1 MSYDPTFDLD
11 PTVDANGFT
20 TVPGIIKPEK
30 VLIAVL
36 DTSGS
41 MSEAASDAKTQET
54 GGLVFS
60 RMDLVKHSMRTVAAM
75 MGDTPNTSLALI
87 SFDSAAKTI
96 MRISDMKTSM
106 DQANRGIDSLYPG
119 GATNIWDGLRAAI
132 QEAEEVYRRNPMAD
146 IHICLLT
153 DGEPTE
159 SLLPPS
165 GLRETLR
172 NKLLKTVPL
181 KIHTFGFGY
190 RLDSKLL
197 YDLCVIGGGM
207 YGYIPDCSMVASV
220 FINYCATILSKG
232 APIVLDEN
240 SKTAVEKVV
249 SVLKDIRMDGAG
261 HCPDVSWHR
270 ASDANEGGSLGPKN
284 PFAQV
289 QTFLAT
295 YLDTAESPMYEALV
309 VDIDH
314 ADPNK
319 GQLMKALSCYDWFKR
334 WGYNHIL
341 AYSRALELEIC
352 ANFKD
357 QALQL
362 FATESFKEIQAKG
375 NELFA
380 EIPAPIPQG
389 YTQASFAAMTQST
402 GFTMDM
408 FNTADGGC
416 FGGECIVSLANGKT
430 KYVKECVR
438 GDVLENGSVIRCVVR
453 RRVGREVKMVRFPG
467 PNGGGLLI
475 TPWHPV
481 RASEKL
487 RWMFPCLWL
496 NKVEKV
502 YMEDF
507 YDFVLESKALQAKN
521 GPSSSDEGHMVLEG
535 ENHWAT
541 INGLQVITLGH
552 GVKDDPVANHEFYGT
567 QKIIDDLK
575 EMGPGWDDGYITL

>member
-1 MSYDPTFDLD
+1 MSFDPSFDLD
-11 PTVDANGFT
+11 PVMDTAGNV
-20 TVPGIIKPEK
+20 TVPMPNPTPQK

-41 MSEAASDAKTQET
+41 MAESASDASSAET
-54 GGLVFS
+54 GGVVFS

-87 SFDSAAKTI
+87 SFDSAAKSI
-96 MRISDMKTSM
+96 MKTSSSM

-132 QEAEEVYRRNPMAD
+132 QEAEEVYRRNPAAD

-159 SLLPPS
+159 SLLPPA

-232 APIVLDEN
+232 APIPLDN
-240 SKTAVEKVV
+240 THRNQLV
-249 SVLKDIRMDGAG
+249 SVLKGITVDGAG
-261 HCPDVSWHR
+261 HCPEV
-270 ASDANEGGSLGPKN
+270 GPGKN

-289 QTFLAT
+289 QTYLAT
-295 YLDTAESPMYEALV
+295 SAESPMCEALL
-309 VDIDH
+309 VDIDS

-341 AYSRALELEIC
+341 AYCRALELGIC

-389 YTQASFAAMTQST
+389 YTQASFAAMATAT

-438 GDVLENGSVIRCVVR
+438 GDVLDNGSVIRCVVR
-453 RRVGREVKMVRFPG
+453 RRVSREGVGREVKMVRFPG

-481 RASEKL
+481 RPSESVP
-487 RWMFPCLWL
+487 WIFPCLWL

-502 YMEDF
+502 YMEYF
-507 YDFVLESKALQAKN
+507 YDFVLESKALQP
-521 GPSSSDEGHMVLEG
+521 GSSSSDDERVLEG

-552 GVKDDPVANHEFYGT
+552 GVKDDPVASHEFYGT
-567 QKIIDDLK
+567 QKVIDDLK
-575 EMGPGWDDGYITL
+575 LMGPGWDCGYITL